1 MTSGTALAGRP
12 DVFAAFEVTPAVIAS
27 TRRFRF

>member
-1 MTSGTALAGRP
+1 VTSGAAPGGRP
-12 DVFAAFEVTPAVIAS
+12 DVFAAFEVTNPVFTS